1 MSSSPRPG
9 RICCPSTWRPTTRP
23 ASPTPCVF
31 PRFPK
36 YPLWGQARAG
46 PEGGAPAALPH
57 RIEHAEVAAGA
68 GYINRQAGVELKV
81 TMEAFGL
88 SHKAEILDALRQ
100 AGYQVREVPPSGTIT
115 G

>member
-1 MSSSPRPG
+1 MCIRDSN
-9 RICCPSTWRPTTRP
+9 IIKLDHNQF
-23 ASPTPCVF
+23 VN
-31 PRFPK
+31 
-36 YPLWGQARAG
+36 
-46 PEGGAPAALPH
+46 
-57 RIEHAEVAAGA
+57 
-68 GYINRQAGVELKV
+68 INRQAGVELKV